1 MLQLMYLDICLFLFP
16 HRMLCFGVLFCEK
29 LTLEFSTGAFVAV
42 AGGKTSNLSVC
53 YVIPLF

>member
-1 MLQLMYLDICLFLFP
+1 MYLDICLSLFP